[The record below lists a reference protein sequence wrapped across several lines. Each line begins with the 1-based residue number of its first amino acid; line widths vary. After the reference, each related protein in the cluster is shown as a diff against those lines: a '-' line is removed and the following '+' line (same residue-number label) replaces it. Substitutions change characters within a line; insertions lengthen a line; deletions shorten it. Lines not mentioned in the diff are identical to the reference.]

1 MRLRRPGLEVL
12 LGPFVVSVVASLFG
26 AGCADDEPGVV
37 VDPDDLDGD
46 MIVNADDN
54 CPRARNVDQHDE
66 DGDGVGDDCDNC
78 PSAANAEQSDTTE
91 VALDQMIFADGV
103 GDACDRRPGVG
114 GDDIGAFFPFA
125 SDADANAFTGTGWTI
140 ADDDL
145 HSSDTAQWMVKRG
158 EQGNGLVVVATITSL
173 AWTASSGGEVSLVI
187 DGDGN
192 TVGDVCTL
200 RHGVGGDELVAREA
214 GGSMTVTSVAA
225 GGDPSAPLVLVAW
238 RLVRTGG
245 NDLMCSIEHGSAK
258 TQAQVALTDDL
269 IAGIYG
275 ISATGASAVVSSVIV
290 YTSPAPKTP

>member
-1 MRLRRPGLEVL
+1 V
-12 LGPFVVSVVASLFG
+12 LFG
-26 AGCADDEPGVV
+26 SACTADEPGVV

-46 MIVNADDN
+46 MIVNVDDN

-66 DGDGVGDDCDNC
+66 DRDGVGDECDNC
-78 PSAANAEQSDTTE
+78 PTAENAGQADTTE

-125 SDADANAFTGTGWTI
+125 TDADANAFTGTGWTI
-140 ADDDL
+140 ADDVIRA
-145 HSSDTAQWMVKRG
+145 SDPAQWMVKRG
-158 EQGNGLVVVATITSL
+158 EQGNGLVVVAAITSL
-173 AWTASSGGEVSLVI
+173 EWTASSGGEVSLVI

-200 RHGVGGDELVAREA
+200 RHGTGGDELVAREA
-214 GGSMTVTSVAA
+214 GGSMIVKSVAA
-225 GGDPSAPLVLVAW
+225 ADPTAPQLLVAW
-238 RLVRTGG
+238 RLVRSGG
-245 NDLMCSIEHGSAK
+245 NDLMCSALRGSAK
-258 TQAQVALTDDL
+258 TQAQVPLTDDL

-275 ISATGASAVVSSVIV
+275 ISASSASAVVSSVIV